1 MYNYDSY
8 KVTFDT
14 SQKRLE
20 ERVIARSIFKSLNN
34 NPNFNLNDV
43 SYQEYLKFSKLD
55 YVMKHFGD
63 TIRDPEFKAILNNI
77 GVSNNKFSSNTS
89 ENSHNKQ
96 LGLKTSA
103 GAIFK
108 EK

>member
-14 SQKRLE
+14 APKRLE

-34 NPNFNLNDV
+34 NPNLNLEDV
-43 SYQEYLKFSKLD
+43 SYQEYLKLGNLD

-63 TIRDPEFKAILNNI
+63 TMGDTEFKAILNNI
-77 GVSNNKFSSNTS
+77 GISNNKFSSNTS

-103 GAIFK
+103 GAIYK
-108 EK
+108 EE